1 MRVRKN
7 TDRIFLMNAAMGKIP
22 CDLTVENVQYVNVF
36 TGEIYPACVDIA
48 GGYVVRVR
56 MPREPQEIPSK
67 KKFDGTNH
75 FLIPGFIDTHMHV
88 ESTMMIPKNVSRA
101 IVPWGTTTICTDPH
115 EIANVMGIE
124 GIKFMLE
131 NAEKSSLRQFVL
143 APSCVPAVPGLEYS
157 GAQFQA
163 KEIGEILDMEKV
175 IGIAELMDYVGVVN
189 GAERMQEIIGEGIK
203 RDMFL
208 QGHAPLVR
216 GKQLAAYRIGGP
228 VSDHESE
235 VAEEIIEKLRT
246 GMHINLRASSLV
258 NHMDR
263 LAEGIK
269 KIPYH
274 DFVSIC
280 TDDVHAEDLLTF
292 GHINKVVRL
301 AIEKGLD
308 PVDVIRMAT
317 LNAAREMNL
326 EDIGAVA
333 PGYLADFQLVEALD
347 GRCPEYVFIEGEL
360 VAREGK
366 YLKEDKK
373 DFIDT
378 KTNTVKIP
386 GIHGKEDF
394 SLWVKNSKDQTA
406 KVNVIVPLDEMNI
419 LREVQIQT
427 LSVKDG
433 KVDITH
439 REDLAF
445 VCVCNR
451 YGRENK
457 TIAVMQNF
465 GLKEGAV
472 ATTISHDSHNMVIVY
487 RKEED
492 ALCAATRLQSAG
504 GGMCVVKDEK
514 VLSCVELPVAG
525 LMSLKKCGDIAE
537 EMKEYKNAFYKVCNM
552 ETPLMSTSIMSL
564 TALPGVIVTDCGLID
579 GNVQK
584 KLEIVL

>member
-1 MRVRKN
+1 MRARKN
-7 TDRIFLMNAAMGKIP
+7 MDRIFLMNAAMGKTP

-48 GGYVVRVR
+48 GGYIVRVR
-56 MPREPQEIPSK
+56 MSDEPEEMPAK
-67 KKFDGTNH
+67 EKFDGKNH
-75 FLIPGFIDTHMHV
+75 FLLPGFVDTHMHV
-88 ESTMMIPKNVSRA
+88 ESTMMIPENVSRA

-124 GIKFMLE
+124 GVRFMLE
-131 NAEKSSLRQFVL
+131 NAEKSSLRQFIL

-157 GAQFQA
+157 GAEF
-163 KEIGEILDMEKV
+163 KGEEIGKILDMEKV
-175 IGIAELMDYVGVVN
+175 IGIAELMDYVGITN
-189 GAERMQEIIGEGIK
+189 GSERMQEIIGEGIK

-235 VAEEIIEKLRT
+235 TAEEIIEKMRT

-258 NHMDR
+258 NHMDN

-269 KIPYH
+269 KMAYH

-280 TDDVHAEDLLTF
+280 TDDVHAEDLLTL
-292 GHINKVVRL
+292 GHVNQVVRL

-308 PVDVIRMAT
+308 PIDVIRMAT

-326 EDIGAVA
+326 EDVGAAA

-347 GRCPEYVFIEGEL
+347 GRCPRYVFIEGEL
-360 VAREGK
+360 VASEGK
-366 YLKEDKK
+366 YLKEEKQ
-373 DFIDT
+373 DFNATDI
-378 KTNTVKIP
+378 NTVKISW
-386 GIHGKEDF
+386 IRRKEDF
-394 SLWVKNSKDQTA
+394 SLWVKNPRDQKA
-406 KVNVIVPLDEMNI
+406 RVNVMIPLDEMNI
-419 LREVQIQT
+419 LREVQVQT
-427 LSVKDG
+427 LPVKEG
-433 KVDITH
+433 KVDISD
-439 REDLAF
+439 RKDLAF

-451 YGRENK
+451 HGRELK
-457 TIAVMQNF
+457 TIAVMENF

-492 ALCAATRLQSAG
+492 ALCAAARLQSAG
-504 GGMCVVKDEK
+504 GGMCVVKEEK

-525 LMSLKKCGDIAE
+525 LMSPKECKDIAD
-537 EMKEYKNAFYKVCNM
+537 EMKEYKNAFCEVCSAK
-552 ETPLMSTSIMSL
+552 TPLMSTSIMSL

-579 GNVQK
+579 GNAQK
-584 KLEIVL
+584 KLKIIL